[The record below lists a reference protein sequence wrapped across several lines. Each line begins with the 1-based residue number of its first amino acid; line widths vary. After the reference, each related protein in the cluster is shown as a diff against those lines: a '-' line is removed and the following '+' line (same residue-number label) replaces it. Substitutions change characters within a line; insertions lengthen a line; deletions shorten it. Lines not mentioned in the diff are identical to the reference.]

1 MSLNNTY
8 FEPKKVY
15 EPLPIPVDPG
25 YVPPDV
31 PTPATPDPGSVP
43 SINRPTFS
51 GNVTYILYKNSAE
64 NRMLK
69 KEAYLSTIQEGTLTI
84 KEDCS
89 LTEPVIYINTSDDLT
104 DVNYMKLGKYYYFV
118 RCERMPGGS
127 MYRLIGKRD
136 VLMSFRDNLLTLKVI
151 VDKNEYDL
159 NAYIDDGSYLVEERE
174 KVEVLPYSLGFN
186 DSGSYILIT
195 AGGN

>member
-31 PTPATPDPGSVP
+31 PTPATPEPGSVP

-51 GNVTYILYKNSAE
+51 GNVDYILYNNSAE
-64 NRMLK
+64 NRMLN
-69 KEAYLSTIQEGTLTI
+69 KEAFLSTIDEGTLTI

-89 LTEPVIYINTSDDLT
+89 LTEPVIYIDNLVDLT

-118 RCERMPGGS
+118 RCERIPGGS

-174 KVEVLPYSLGFN
+174 KIEVLPYSLGFN

>member
-1 MSLNNTY
+1 MPLNNTY

-15 EPLPIPVDPG
+15 EPLPIPVEPG

-31 PTPATPDPGSVP
+31 PTPATPEPGSVP

-51 GNVTYILYKNSAE
+51 GNVDYILYNNSAE
-64 NRMLK
+64 NRMLN
-69 KEAYLSTIQEGTLTI
+69 KEAFLSSVQEGTLTI

-89 LTEPVIYINTSDDLT
+89 LTEPVIFINTSDDLT

-136 VLMSFRDNLLTLKVI
+136 VLMSFKDNLLTLKVI

-174 KVEVLPYSLGFN
+174 KIEVLPYSLGFN

>member
-25 YVPPDV
+25 YIPPDV
-31 PTPATPDPGSVP
+31 PTPATPEPGSLP

-51 GNVTYILYKNSAE
+51 GNITYILYKNSAE

-89 LTEPVIYINTSDDLT
+89 LTDSVIYINTSDDLT

-174 KVEVLPYSLGFN
+174 KIEVLPYSLGFN